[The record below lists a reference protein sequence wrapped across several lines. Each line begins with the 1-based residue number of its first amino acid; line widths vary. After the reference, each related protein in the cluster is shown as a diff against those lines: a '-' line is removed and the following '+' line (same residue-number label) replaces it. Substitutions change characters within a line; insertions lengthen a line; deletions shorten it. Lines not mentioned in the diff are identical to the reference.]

1 MSTSTP
7 RIAIVT
13 DAIAPYHR
21 GGKEQRYDELAPRLS
36 EYADVH
42 VYTMKW
48 WRAHRATTRREG
60 VAYHAICPFL
70 PLYRGERRS
79 VAQAAM
85 FALASLKL
93 SVARFDVL
101 EADHM
106 PYLQLFPLKLIA
118 LVRRK
123 RMVVTW
129 HEVWDR
135 GQWGRYLGRAGA
147 VAWWLEQQAMRM
159 PDCIIA
165 ASPQTAERLHE
176 RIDGRIPVIVA
187 PNGIDLE
194 LVTRTPAATDSAD
207 VVTVGRLLRHK
218 RFDMLLEA
226 IALLDSAGKPI
237 TCRIIGDG
245 PERGALRAQASRL
258 GITHLVDLRHEVRSN
273 QELLSLLKASRAFVF
288 PSEREGFGIAALEAI
303 ACGLPVITT
312 KARDNLARHLV
323 ERSAQG
329 VLCDHNPNS
338 LADAIEAQLSTT
350 EAQLSTTPVLPAAL
364 DHDWLADYDWAA
376 ITARIAGALAIE
388 APPAPAEL
396 RPALPPAEAPP
407 APAEL
412 RPALPPAEAPPAP
425 AELRPAL
432 ASAPAPPAPPELRR
446 ALPPAQAPPA
456 PPEPPAVRPA
466 DDVPPLAPASGQRP
480 TARARALD
488 LLLSLLAVG
497 AMAGLAN
504 VRGVW
509 ILQLAEL
516 VLLLCLPGLLLVRA
530 LRAEPE
536 AVRRFPVYV
545 VCGSLA
551 VVMIGGLVV
560 DLPGPGLG
568 ISRPLATVPLA
579 VSISLLCVLL
589 IAVSFI
595 RRASPTWDYVGGPPP
610 IRWLWP
616 LLLPVIGWAGA
627 ARLNNGHG
635 AAVAIAA
642 VAATGL
648 ALLVGVWAAPR
659 WSPGRIAVLLFGAS
673 LALIWGFSLRGHFVY
688 GFDISGE
695 YQTFIQ
701 VLHAGRWHVS
711 HPNDSYGAMLSLTI
725 LPSALTKL
733 TGASPL
739 LVLKVI
745 FPLLFAFFPVAVF
758 LLATRALS
766 RRFAYIA
773 VLFIVVQDYMF
784 QQLPAIARQE
794 IALLFFVCLV
804 AAMLDHRLRRGS
816 QIGLLV
822 AFGVG
827 LVLSHYGTTYITVG
841 LLGGALVLEL
851 GRWVIAT
858 RARRAP
864 LPSTAVAP
872 ALLPL
877 LPLAVA
883 LAVTVAG
890 AAVWYQ
896 PLTDSTQNLSS
907 FVADLSDQGLSILPN
922 AGGHGVVQ
930 SYLAGNAPTRISAG
944 SYAADTRSEYLK
956 NETYV
961 HPIPQAFLPRFRVE
975 NATVPGQRVKSH
987 PAVDGFDSEQVIVT
1001 QLCILLAAIGALW
1014 LWLRRDAGAIARAI
1028 ALLGVSTLAM
1038 LVFIRLS
1045 GTAAND
1051 YNQNR
1056 AFLQAMVPLS
1066 VCLAWMLQRASGGSR
1081 FGRFVAG
1088 AFAIALGLLF
1098 LNTTGLRGTVTGGG
1112 TPANLAAKGEDYE
1125 RYIVSQ
1131 PELAAA
1137 RWLNAAAPPEAII
1150 SADRYGQLRITG
1162 ASGRTHGVLG
1172 NVTPSSLDEGAWV
1185 YADSANLTGHRARG
1199 LDGSKYATYAWPSSF
1214 IDDYWNLVYSNGS
1227 AAVYTRAP

>member
-21 GGKEQRYDELAPRLS
+21 GGKEQRYDELAPRLA

-48 WRAHRATTRREG
+48 WRAHRATTSREG

-118 LVRRK
+118 LLRRK

-135 GQWGRYLGRAGA
+135 AQWRRYLGRAGA

-187 PNGIDLE
+187 PNGINLE

-207 VVTVGRLLRHK
+207 VVSVGRLLRHK

-226 IALLDSAGKPI
+226 IALLDRAGKPI

-245 PERGALRAQASRL
+245 PEREALRAQASRL

-312 KARDNLARHLV
+312 NARDNLARHLV
-323 ERSAQG
+323 ERSARG
-329 VLCDHNPNS
+329 VLCDHNPKS
-338 LADAIEAQLSTT
+338 LADAIEAQLSTSP
-350 EAQLSTTPVLPAAL
+350 ALPAAL
-364 DHDWLADYDWAA
+364 DHDWLADYDWTA
-376 ITARIAGALAIE
+376 ITARIACALTIE
-388 APPAPAEL
+388 APPAATEL
-396 RPALPPAEAPP
+396 RPALPPAPAPP
-407 APAEL
+407 AP
-412 RPALPPAEAPPAP
+412 R
-425 AELRPAL
+425 ELRPAL

-456 PPEPPAVRPA
+456 PPGPPAAQPA
-466 DDVPPLAPASGQRP
+466 DDVPPLVPACGRRP

-497 AMAGLAN
+497 AMAALAN

-516 VLLLCLPGLLLVRA
+516 VLLLCLPGLLVVRG

-551 VVMIGGLVV
+551 VVMIGGLLV
-560 DLPGPGLG
+560 DLVGPGLG
-568 ISRPLATVPLA
+568 IARPLATVPLA
-579 VSISLLCVLL
+579 LSISLVCVLL

-595 RRASPTWDYVGGPPP
+595 RRAAPSWHYIGGSLP

-627 ARLNNGHG
+627 MRLTNGHG

-642 VAATGL
+642 VAVTGI
-648 ALLVGVWAAPR
+648 ALLAGVWAAPR
-659 WSPGRIAVLLFGAS
+659 WSAGRTAVLLFGAS
-673 LALIWGFSLRGHFVY
+673 LALMWGFSLRGHFVY
-688 GFDISGE
+688 GFDVSGE
-695 YQTFIQ
+695 YQTFIGI
-701 VLHAGRWHVS
+701 LHAGRWHVS
-711 HPNDSYGAMLSLTI
+711 HRNDSYGAMLSLTI
-725 LPSALTKL
+725 LPSALTNL
-733 TGASPL
+733 VGVSPL

-745 FPLLFAFFPVAVF
+745 FPLLFAFFPLAVF
-758 LLATRALS
+758 LLATRVLS
-766 RRFAYIA
+766 LRFAYIA

-784 QQLPAIARQE
+784 QQIPAIARQE
-794 IALLFFVCLV
+794 IALLFFVCLI
-804 AAMLDHRLRRGS
+804 AAMLDARLRRSS
-816 QIGLLV
+816 QIGLLLV
-822 AFGVG
+822 FGVG
-827 LVLSHYGTTYITVG
+827 LVLSHYGTTYITVA
-841 LLGGALVLEL
+841 LLGAALILEL
-851 GRWVIAT
+851 GRWLVTA
-858 RARRAP
+858 RVRRAP
-864 LPSTAVAP
+864 GGTPPVRR

-883 LAVTVAG
+883 LAITVGG

-896 PLTDSTQNLSS
+896 PVTNSTQNLSS
-907 FVADLSDQGLSILPN
+907 FFADLNDQGLSILPN
-922 AGGHGVVQ
+922 AGGQGLLR
-930 SYLAGNAPTRISAG
+930 SYLAGNAPTHVSAG
-944 SYAADTRSEYLK
+944 RYASEVRHDYLK
-956 NETYV
+956 NESWL
-961 HPIPQAFLPRFRVE
+961 HPIPRAFLPAFRVQ
-975 NATVPGQRVKSH
+975 NAPVPEERVKSH
-987 PAVDGFDSEQVIVT
+987 PTVAGFDVEQVIVS
-1001 QLCILLAAIGALW
+1001 QLGILLAAIGALW
-1014 LWLRRDAGAIARAI
+1014 LWLRRDAGATARTL

-1038 LVFIRLS
+1038 LVFIRFS

-1066 VCLAWMLQRASGGSR
+1066 VCLGWVLQRASR
-1081 FGRFVAG
+1081 HPRLGRFVAG
-1088 AFAIALGLLF
+1088 GFAIALGLLF
-1098 LNTTGLRGTVTGGG
+1098 VNTSGLRGTVAGGG
-1112 TPANLAAKGEDYE
+1112 TLTNLAAKGEDYE
-1125 RYIVSQ
+1125 RYVVTK

-1137 RWLNAAAPPEAII
+1137 SWLNAAAAPGVVI
-1150 SADRYGQLRITG
+1150 SADRYGQLRIAG
-1162 ASGRTHGVLG
+1162 ATGRTTGVLA
-1172 NVTPSSLDEGAWV
+1172 NVTPASLDRGAWI
-1185 YADSANLTGHRARG
+1185 YADEANFTGHRARG
-1199 LDGSKYATYAWPSSF
+1199 LEGSRYATYVWPSF

-1227 AAVYTRAP
+1227 AAVYKRAP

>member
-21 GGKEQRYDELAPRLS
+21 GGKEQRYDELAPRLA

-48 WRAHRATTRREG
+48 WRAHRATTTRDG

-70 PLYRGERRS
+70 PLYRGQRRS

-118 LVRRK
+118 LLRRK

-135 GQWGRYLGRAGA
+135 AQWGRYLGRAGA

-194 LVTRTPAATDSAD
+194 LVTRTPAATDRAD
-207 VVTVGRLLRHK
+207 VVSVGRLLRHK

-226 IALLDSAGKPI
+226 IAALDRAGSPV

-258 GITHLVDLRHEVRSN
+258 GITHLVDLRHEVRSS

-312 KARDNLARHLV
+312 NARDNLARHLV
-323 ERSAQG
+323 ERSARG
-329 VLCDHNPNS
+329 VLCDHNPKS
-338 LADAIEAQLSTT
+338 LADAIEAQLSTSP
-350 EAQLSTTPVLPAAL
+350 ALPAAL
-364 DHDWLADYDWAA
+364 DHDWLADYDWTA
-376 ITARIAGALAIE
+376 ITTRIARALAIE
-388 APPAPAEL
+388 APPAATE
-396 RPALPPAEAPP
+396 LPPALAP
-407 APAEL
+407 
-412 RPALPPAEAPPAP
+412 
-425 AELRPAL
+425 
-432 ASAPAPPAPPELRR
+432 APAPPAATELPP

-456 PPEPPAVRPA
+456 PPEPPAVQHA
-466 DDVPPLAPASGQRP
+466 GDVPPLAPASRRLP

-497 AMAGLAN
+497 AMGGLAN

-516 VLLLCLPGLLLVRA
+516 VLLLCLPGLLVVRA
-530 LRAEPE
+530 LRAEPQ

-551 VVMIGGLVV
+551 AVMIGGLLV
-560 DLPGPGLG
+560 DLAGPGLG
-568 ISRPLATVPLA
+568 IARPLATVPLA
-579 VSISLLCVLL
+579 LSISLVCVLL

-595 RRASPTWDYVGGPPP
+595 RRAAPSWHYIGGSLP

-627 ARLNNGHG
+627 MRLTNGHG

-642 VAATGL
+642 VAVTGI
-648 ALLVGVWAAPR
+648 ALLAGVWAAPR
-659 WSPGRIAVLLFGAS
+659 WSAGRTAVLLFGAS
-673 LALIWGFSLRGHFVY
+673 LALMWGFSMRGHFVY

-695 YQTFIQ
+695 YQTFIGI
-701 VLHAGRWHVS
+701 LHAGRWHVS
-711 HPNDSYGAMLSLTI
+711 HRNDSYGAMLSLTI
-725 LPSALTKL
+725 LPTALTNL
-733 TGASPL
+733 VGVSPL

-758 LLATRALS
+758 LLATRAL
-766 RRFAYIA
+766 RLRFAYIA
-773 VLFIVVQDYMF
+773 VLFIVVQDYLF
-784 QQLPAIARQE
+784 QQIPAIARQE
-794 IALLFFVCLV
+794 IALLFFVCLI
-804 AAMLDHRLRRGS
+804 AAMLDARLRRSS

-822 AFGVG
+822 VFGVG
-827 LVLSHYGTTYITVG
+827 LVLSHYGTTYITVA
-841 LLGGALVLEL
+841 LLGAALILEL
-851 GRWVIAT
+851 GRWLVT
-858 RARRAP
+858 ARVRRGPAGAP
-864 LPSTAVAP
+864 PVRT

-883 LAVTVAG
+883 LAVTVGG

-896 PLTDSTQNLSS
+896 PVTNSTQNLSS
-907 FVADLSDQGLSILPN
+907 FFADLNDQGLSILPN
-922 AGGHGVVQ
+922 AGGHGLLR
-930 SYLAGNAPTRISAG
+930 SYLAGNAPTHVSAG
-944 SYAADTRSEYLK
+944 RYATEVRSDYLK
-956 NETYV
+956 NESWV
-961 HPIPQAFLPRFRVE
+961 DPIPQAFLPRFQVQ
-975 NATVPGQRVKSH
+975 NATAPGERVRSH
-987 PAVDGFDSEQVIVT
+987 STVAGFDVVQVIVS
-1001 QLCILLAAIGALW
+1001 QLGILLAAIGALW
-1014 LWLRRDAGAIARAI
+1014 LWLRRDAGATARAL

-1038 LVFIRLS
+1038 LVFIRFS

-1051 YNQNR
+1051 YNQDR

-1066 VCLAWMLQRASGGSR
+1066 VCLGWVLQRASHHPR
-1081 FGRFVAG
+1081 LGRFVAG
-1088 AFAIALGLLF
+1088 GSAIALGLLF
-1098 LNTTGLRGTVTGGG
+1098 VNTSGLRGVVAGGG
-1112 TPANLAAKGEDYE
+1112 TLTNLAAKGEDYE
-1125 RYIVSQ
+1125 RYVVTK

-1137 RWLNAAAPPEAII
+1137 RWLNAAAAPGVVI
-1150 SADRYGQLRITG
+1150 SADRYGQLRIAG
-1162 ASGRTHGVLG
+1162 ATGRTRGVLG
-1172 NVTPSSLDEGAWV
+1172 NVTPASLDRGAWI
-1185 YADSANLTGHRARG
+1185 YADGANFTGHRARG
-1199 LDGSKYATYAWPSSF
+1199 LEGDRYATYVWPSF

-1227 AAVYTRAP
+1227 AAVYKRAP

>member
-21 GGKEQRYDELAPRLS
+21 GGKEQRYDELAPRLA

-48 WRAHRATTRREG
+48 WRAHRATTRRDG

-79 VAQAAM
+79 VAQAAV

-93 SVARFDVL
+93 SVVRFDVL

-118 LVRRK
+118 LLRRK

-135 GQWGRYLGRAGA
+135 AQWGRYLGRAGA

-194 LVTRTPAATDSAD
+194 MVTRTPAATDRAD
-207 VVTVGRLLRHK
+207 IVSVGRLLRHK

-226 IALLDSAGKPI
+226 VALLDRAGKPV
-237 TCRIIGDG
+237 TCRIIGSG

-312 KARDNLARHLV
+312 NARDNLARHLV
-323 ERSAQG
+323 ERSARG
-329 VLCDHNPNS
+329 VLCDHNPKS
-338 LADAIEAQLSTT
+338 LADAIEAQLST
-350 EAQLSTTPVLPAAL
+350 APAPPAAL
-364 DHDWLADYDWAA
+364 DHDLLADYDWTA
-376 ITARIAGALAIE
+376 ITARIARAMAIE

-396 RPALPPAEAPP
+396 R
-407 APAEL
+407 
-412 RPALPPAEAPPAP
+412 
-425 AELRPAL
+425 
-432 ASAPAPPAPPELRR
+432 R
-446 ALPPAQAPPA
+446 ALPPAQEPPA
-456 PPEPPAVRPA
+456 PPEPRAAPTAG
-466 DDVPPLAPASGQRP
+466 DVPPLVPVSRQRP

-497 AMAGLAN
+497 AMAALAN

-516 VLLLCLPGLLLVRA
+516 LLLLCLPGVLVVRA

-536 AVRRFPVYV
+536 AIRRFPVYV

-551 VVMIGGLVV
+551 VVMIGGLLV
-560 DLPGPGLG
+560 DLAGPGLG
-568 ISRPLATVPLA
+568 IARPLATVPLA
-579 VSISLLCVLL
+579 LSISLVCVFL
-589 IAVSFI
+589 IGVSSI
-595 RRASPTWDYVGGPPP
+595 RRAAPSWDYVGGSLP

-627 ARLNNGHG
+627 MRLTNGHG
-635 AAVAIAA
+635 AALAIGA
-642 VAATGL
+642 VAVTGS
-648 ALLVGVWAAPR
+648 ALLAGVWAAPR
-659 WSPGRIAVLLFGAS
+659 WSAGRTAVLLFGAS
-673 LALIWGFSLRGHFVY
+673 LALMWGFSLRGHFVY

-695 YQTFIQ
+695 YQTFIGI
-701 VLHAGRWHVS
+701 VHAGRWHVS
-711 HPNDSYGAMLSLTI
+711 HRNDSYGAMLSLTI
-725 LPSALTKL
+725 LPSALTNL
-733 TGASPL
+733 VGVSPL

-766 RRFAYIA
+766 LRFAYIA
-773 VLFIVVQDYMF
+773 VLFIVVQDYLF
-784 QQLPAIARQE
+784 QQIPAIARQE
-794 IALLFFVCLV
+794 IALLFFVCLI
-804 AAMLDHRLRRGS
+804 AAMLDARLRRSS
-816 QIGLLV
+816 QIGLLIV
-822 AFGVG
+822 FGVG
-827 LVLSHYGTTYITVG
+827 LVLSHYGTTYITVA
-841 LLGGALVLEL
+841 LLGAALILEL
-851 GRWVIAT
+851 GRWLVTT
-858 RARRAP
+858 RVRRAP
-864 LPSTAVAP
+864 AGRPPVRP

-883 LAVTVAG
+883 LAVTVGG

-896 PLTDSTQNLSS
+896 PVTNSTQNLSS
-907 FVADLSDQGLSILPN
+907 FFADLNGQGLSILPN
-922 AGGHGVVQ
+922 AGGQGLLR
-930 SYLAGNAPTRISAG
+930 SYLAGNAPTQVSAG
-944 SYAADTRSEYLK
+944 RYAADVRRDYLK
-956 NETYV
+956 NETWV
-961 HPIPQAFLPRFRVE
+961 HPIPQAFLPRFHVQ
-975 NATVPGQRVKSH
+975 NATVPGGRVKSR
-987 PAVDGFDSEQVIVT
+987 PTVAGFDAEQVIVS
-1001 QLCILLAAIGALW
+1001 QLGILLAAIGALW
-1014 LWLRRDAGAIARAI
+1014 LWLRRDAGATARAI

-1038 LVFIRLS
+1038 LVFIRFS

-1066 VCLAWMLQRASGGSR
+1066 VCLGWMLQRASCHPRLGRCVAGGS
-1081 FGRFVAG
+1081 
-1088 AFAIALGLLF
+1088 AIALGLLF
-1098 LNTTGLRGTVTGGG
+1098 VNTSGLRGTVAGGG
-1112 TPANLAAKGEDYE
+1112 TLTNLAAKGEDYE
-1125 RYIVSQ
+1125 RYVVTK

-1137 RWLNAAAPPEAII
+1137 RWLNGAAAPGVVI
-1150 SADRYGQLRITG
+1150 SADRYGQLRIAGATG
-1162 ASGRTHGVLG
+1162 RRTGVLA
-1172 NVTPSSLDEGAWV
+1172 NLTPASLDRGAWI
-1185 YADSANLTGHRARG
+1185 YADGANFTGHRARG
-1199 LDGSKYATYAWPSSF
+1199 LEGSRYATYVWPSF

-1227 AAVYTRAP
+1227 AAVYKRAP